1 MSIKNPYNIITI
13 KPISGIVSKEIK
25 ELEEETLNNL
35 RNSKAS
41 NTLRAYKADYKDF
54 SLFCSKNNFQSMPT
68 QPKIMA
74 LYLTHLSKTS
84 KYSTLKRRLA
94 SISVLHKMKGYYI
107 DTKHP
112 IIIENLMGIKR
123 TNGSNQKSK
132 KSLLISD
139 LKLLIKAIDQSKEK
153 DIRKVRDKAL
163 VLIGFSGGFR
173 RSELV
178 DIEYEDIEFVTEGV
192 KIFVKRSKTD
202 QSGEGMTKAIP
213 YFGNENF
220 CPVKALHKW
229 IEETDLKDGK
239 IFDIS
244 DKSVAL
250 VIKKYAGYAGL
261 DAHRYAGHSLR
272 SGFATSTAES
282 GAEERNIMAMTGH
295 KTTQMVRR
303 YIKEANLF
311 KNNALNK
318 LNI

>member
-1 MSIKNPYNIITI
+1 MNNLITDIKSLELETI
-13 KPISGIVSKEIK
+13 K
-25 ELEEETLNNL
+25 NL
-35 RNSKAS
+35 RNSKS
-41 NTLRAYKADYKDF
+41 TNTLRAYQSDYNDF
-54 SLFCSKNNFQSMPT
+54 SLFCSKNGFQVMPT
-68 QPKIMA
+68 QPKILA
-74 LYLTHLSKTS
+74 LYITHLASYS

-94 SISVLHKMKGYYI
+94 SISIIHKTKGHYI

-112 IIIENLMGIKR
+112 IIVENLMGIKR
-123 TNGSNQKSK
+123 TNGSNQKGK
-132 KSLLISD
+132 KPLLIND
-139 LKLLIKAIDQSKEK
+139 LKLLIKAIDKSKEK
-153 DIRKVRDKAL
+153 NIRKIRDKAI

-178 DIEYEDIEFVTEGV
+178 DIEYTDIEFVKEGV

-213 YFGNENF
+213 YFDNINF
-220 CPVKALHKW
+220 CPVKALNKW
-229 IEETDLKDGK
+229 VVEAELKDGR
-239 IFDIS
+239 IFNIS

-250 VIKKYAGYAGL
+250 IIKKYANYAGL

-295 KTTQMVRR
+295 KSTEMVRR

-311 KNNALNK
+311 KNNALSK
-318 LNI
+318 IKI

>member
-1 MSIKNPYNIITI
+1 MNNLITDIKNLELETI
-13 KPISGIVSKEIK
+13 K
-25 ELEEETLNNL
+25 NL
-35 RNSKAS
+35 KNSKS
-41 NTLRAYKADYKDF
+41 TNTIRAYQSDYNDF
-54 SLFCSKNNFQSMPT
+54 SLFCSKNGFQIMPT
-68 QPKIMA
+68 QPKILA
-74 LYLTHLSKTS
+74 LYITHLASYS

-94 SISVLHKMKGYYI
+94 SISIIHKTKGHYI

-112 IIIENLMGIKR
+112 IIVENLMGIKR

-132 KSLLISD
+132 KPLLIND
-139 LKLLIKAIDQSKEK
+139 LKLLIQAIDKSKEK
-153 DIRKVRDKAL
+153 NIRKIRDKAL

-178 DIEYEDIEFVTEGV
+178 DIEYQDIEFVEEGV

-213 YFGNENF
+213 YFDNVNF
-220 CPVKALHKW
+220 CPVKALNEWVVKA
-229 IEETDLKDGK
+229 ELKDGK
-239 IFDIS
+239 IFNIS
-244 DKSVAL
+244 DKNVAL
-250 VIKKYAGYAGL
+250 IIKKYANYAGL

-282 GAEERNIMAMTGH
+282 GAEERNIMTMTGH
-295 KTTQMVRR
+295 KSTEMVRR

-318 LNI
+318 IKI

>member
-1 MSIKNPYNIITI
+1 MNNLITDIKSLELETI
-13 KPISGIVSKEIK
+13 K
-25 ELEEETLNNL
+25 NL
-35 RNSKAS
+35 RNSKS
-41 NTLRAYKADYKDF
+41 TNTLRAYQSDYNDF
-54 SLFCSKNNFQSMPT
+54 SLFCSKNGFQVMPT
-68 QPKIMA
+68 QPKILA
-74 LYLTHLSKTS
+74 LYITHLALYS

-94 SISVLHKMKGYYI
+94 SISIIHKTKGHYI

-112 IIIENLMGIKR
+112 IIVENLMGIKR
-123 TNGSNQKSK
+123 TNGSNQKGK
-132 KSLLISD
+132 KPLLIND
-139 LKLLIKAIDQSKEK
+139 LKLLIKAIDKSKEK
-153 DIRKVRDKAL
+153 NIRKIRDKAI

-178 DIEYEDIEFVTEGV
+178 DIEYADIEFVEEGV

-213 YFGNENF
+213 YFDNINF
-220 CPVKALHKW
+220 CPVKALNKW
-229 IEETDLKDGK
+229 VVEAELKEGK
-239 IFDIS
+239 IFNIS
-244 DKSVAL
+244 DKNVAL
-250 VIKKYAGYAGL
+250 IIKKYANHAGL

-295 KTTQMVRR
+295 KSTEMVRR

-318 LNI
+318 IKI

>member
-1 MSIKNPYNIITI
+1 MNNLITDIKSLELETI
-13 KPISGIVSKEIK
+13 K
-25 ELEEETLNNL
+25 NL
-35 RNSKAS
+35 RNSKSA
-41 NTLRAYKADYKDF
+41 NTLRAYQSDYNDF
-54 SLFCSKNNFQSMPT
+54 SLFCSKNGFQAMPT
-68 QPKIMA
+68 QPKILA
-74 LYLTHLSKTS
+74 LYITHLSSYS

-94 SISVLHKMKGYYI
+94 SISILHKIKGHYI

-123 TNGSNQKSK
+123 TNGSHQKGK
-132 KSLLISD
+132 KPLLISD
-139 LKLLIKAIDQSKEK
+139 LKLLIEAIHQSKEK
-153 DIRKVRDKAL
+153 DNRKIRDKAL

-178 DIEYEDIEFVTEGV
+178 DIEYEDIEFVLEGV

-213 YFGNENF
+213 YFNSENF
-220 CPVKALHKW
+220 CPVKALKNW
-229 IEETDLKDGK
+229 IRISDLKNGK
-239 IFDIS
+239 IFSIS
-244 DKSVAL
+244 DKNVAL
-250 VIKKYAGYAGL
+250 IIKKYANYAGL
-261 DAHRYAGHSLR
+261 DSHRYAGHSLR

-295 KTTQMVRR
+295 KSTEMVRR

-318 LNI
+318 IKI